1 MGENPPMGRGLTDG
15 EKGLLAL
22 FALLLALGGYLSVD
36 RLFPRA

>member
-1 MGENPPMGRGLTDG
+1 MAKPTHERGLTDG

-22 FALLLALGGYLSVD
+22 FARLLALGGGYLSVD